1 VIAMA
6 SPEPMSDP
14 ETPPVSRLSVWI
26 QAARPKTLWAAVAP
40 VLVGT
45 SLAYRDGVFHSLA
58 ACAALLGALALQIA
72 ANFANDLYDFER
84 GTDTEERVG
93 PLRVTQA
100 GLVSPSAMRVALIV
114 AIAFAF
120 LIGIYLVVHAGWPVV
135 AIGLSSILATIFYT
149 GGPRPYGYIGLGELF
164 VFIFFGV
171 VAVTGTYY
179 VQALTFTITALILSL
194 PMGFLS
200 VAILVVNNLRDIDTD
215 RQSGKKTLAVRLG
228 QTGARREL
236 ALMFIGAALVPIVL
250 IELHLCG
257 IGVLGASFSMIGAV
271 PLMKTVYRS
280 NDGPT
285 MNKVLAQTA
294 RLQLIYAV
302 ILSAGVNL

>member
-1 VIAMA
+1 MA
-6 SPEPMSDP
+6 SPEQTHDEALPA
-14 ETPPVSRLSVWI
+14 SRLAIWI
-26 QAARPKTLWAAVAP
+26 QAARPKTLWTSVAP

-45 SLAYRDGVFHSLA
+45 ALAYRDGVFLA
-58 ACAALLGALALQIA
+58 PVAIAALLGALALQIA

-84 GTDTEERVG
+84 GADTEDRTG

-100 GLVSPSAMRVALIV
+100 GLVSPLAMRMALTA

-120 LIGIYLVVHAGWPVV
+120 LVGVYLVVHAGWPVI

-179 VQALTFTITALILSL
+179 VQALAFTTTAFMLSL

-228 QTGARREL
+228 HDGARREL
-236 ALMFIGAALVPIVL
+236 ALMFICAAVVPVL
-250 IELHLCG
+250 MVVSGLCRS
-257 IGVLGASFSMIGAV
+257 GVMAASLAMAGSI
-271 PLMKTVYRS
+271 PLMRTVHRT
-280 NDGPT
+280 NDGPA
-285 MNKVLAQTA
+285 MNRVLAQTA

-302 ILSAGVNL
+302 ILAAGVNL

>member
-1 VIAMA
+1 MA
-6 SPEPMSDP
+6 SPEQTHHEALPA
-14 ETPPVSRLSVWI
+14 SRLAVWI
-26 QAARPKTLWAAVAP
+26 HAARPKTLWTSIAP

-45 SLAYRDGVFHSLA
+45 ALAYRDGVFLA
-58 ACAALLGALALQIA
+58 PVAIAALLGALALQIA
-72 ANFANDLYDFER
+72 ANFANDLFDFER
-84 GTDTEERVG
+84 GVDTEERTG

-100 GLVSPSAMRVALIV
+100 GLVSPLAMRMALI
-114 AIAFAF
+114 AALAFAF
-120 LIGIYLVVHAGWPVV
+120 LIGVYLVVHAGWPVV

-171 VAVTGTYY
+171 VAVTGTYF
-179 VQALTFTITALILSL
+179 VQALTFTTTAFMLSL

-215 RQSGKKTLAVRLG
+215 RQSGKKTLAVRFG
-228 QTGARREL
+228 ETGARREL
-236 ALMFIGAALVPIVL
+236 AVMFICAALVPILL

-257 IGVLGASFSMIGAV
+257 MGVLGASFAMIPAV
-271 PLMKTVYRS
+271 PLMKTVYRT

-285 MNKVLAQTA
+285 MNRVLAQTA

-302 ILSAGVNL
+302 ILAAGVNL

>member
-1 VIAMA
+1 M
-6 SPEPMSDP
+6 
-14 ETPPVSRLSVWI
+14 
-26 QAARPKTLWAAVAP
+26 
-40 VLVGT
+40 
-45 SLAYRDGVFHSLA
+45 F
-58 ACAALLGALALQIA
+58 GALALQIA

-84 GTDTEERVG
+84 GADTEERIG

-100 GLVSPSAMRVALIV
+100 GLVSPSQMRIAL
-114 AIAFAF
+114 AIAIGIAF
-120 LIGIYLVVHAGWPVV
+120 LIGVYLVVHAGWPIV

-179 VQALTFTITALILSL
+179 VQALTLTWTAVILSL

-215 RQSGKKTLAVRLG
+215 RRTGKKTLAVRLG
-228 QTGARREL
+228 PSGARREL
-236 ALMFIGAALVPIVL
+236 AVMFIGAALVPILL
-250 IELHLCG
+250 IELKLCD
-257 IGVLGASFSMIGAV
+257 LGALGAMFTMIGAV
-271 PLMKTVYRS
+271 PLMKTVYRT

-285 MNKVLAQTA
+285 MNRVLAQTA
-294 RLQLIYAV
+294 RLQLIYAI
-302 ILSAGVNL
+302 ILSVGVNL